1 MSVPAG
7 AAPIHFAITAIED
20 VSSRIEETFA
30 KVGHQLGRGHAIFI
44 ELNQALTALFAELSG
59 AQFEHAS
66 QALHDIADRLNGLAE
81 ALPTE
86 SALLGSLGKAA
97 TGASELLK
105 PLFKHIQMIS
115 IIARSARIEAAS
127 LAEDRENFLAFTGE
141 AFELAKAVQQS
152 LEGCAR
158 DQDMLSKAVEIA
170 LGRQKDF
177 DLRYRDRLSSAGS
190 DLVSAYAGLQDQR
203 NKSVELAN
211 LAGSSTKKIAE
222 TVGRSIV
229 SLQAGDST
237 RQRLEHVCHGL
248 NRADGP
254 APGIAPRPDGA
265 SAALI
270 CALQA
275 MQLKDAQRE
284 LDSGVGHIMQSLSA
298 ILSDAIA
305 VVGQGRSLYGAQ
317 GNVGRGSGG
326 QGSGSS
332 SLLARINE
340 GLAQAS
346 SLIATCESAGK
357 SVDDALTMVED
368 TLGKFRNAIS
378 GLSEAVVDITLIGM
392 NASLKASHLGTKGNA
407 FVVIANELKAT
418 ADDVS
423 AGAARLKPILDGIE
437 KSAND
442 LRALR
447 VHGDPAQL
455 TRLEPSILQALREIE
470 AGNERLGGL
479 IGRLVEEGAEFEGL
493 MNSSRDLMT
502 ELGKGAEILSDVASR
517 LNAAGGT
524 APRTS
529 LVADDEATLDELF
542 SRYTMERE
550 RDVHREFLRGFGL
563 APREPAQAKEQGEI
577 DDGLL
582 LF

>member
-7 AAPIHFAITAIED
+7 AAPIHSAITAIED

-298 ILSDAIA
+298 ILGDAIA

-317 GNVGRGSGG
+317 GYVCRGSGG

-502 ELGKGAEILSDVASR
+502 ELGKGAEILPDVASR